1 MPSELSPENFPDIAM
16 SNAGRIKFKELY
28 DLSDAERNTLRNTEA
43 YRLALMDIWEI
54 AASAR
59 GIAKTR
65 EAFFKLFGQCVY
77 GVMAEKV
84 KIVDK

>member
-1 MPSELSPENFPDIAM
+1 MNYDLSPENLPDVAM

-28 DLSDAERNTLRNTEA
+28 DLSENKRNTLRTTEA

-59 GIAKTR
+59 GMANTR
-65 EAFFKLFGQCVY
+65 DAFFKLFGECVY
-77 GVMAEKV
+77 GVMTEKV